1 MFSRISFISSDIQNI
16 GILYSLIIPVSEM
29 ATECYPGTFIHS
41 WIDMYSS
48 ANALSAIYLLPSLM
62 LRRRQVTKIDV
73 ILAIITYLSLRALR
87 TLRLGEVNSCSLLKY
102 TSVLKRQMVF
112 YLYILSF

>member
-1 MFSRISFISSDIQNI
+1 MSFTPSQSFELKCYLSKC
-16 GILYSLIIPVSEM
+16 GKHGYFTFRLIIPVSEM

-73 ILAIITYLSLRALR
+73 ILAIITYLSLRA
-87 TLRLGEVNSCSLLKY
+87 
-102 TSVLKRQMVF
+102 
-112 YLYILSF
+112 